1 MLLAAMGQGDE
12 VTYDIEPTGD
22 EEKIPEF
29 EGETLYERLGGVYGI
44 AGAVDDL
51 VDRLYEN
58 DTANQ
63 NPAVKEFHENY
74 GKPGFKYLVTAWAIE
89 YTGGPEV
96 YPGRSMEEAHKDL
109 EVNELEFDV
118 VRTEIKT
125 TLYQVGV
132 PEPELREFMDI
143 IDMFRDEVVADK
155 HRAENWEAP

>member
-1 MLLAAMGQGDE
+1 MSGTEDE
-12 VTYDIEPTGD
+12 S
-22 EEKIPEF
+22 
-29 EGETLYERLGGVYGI
+29 LYERLGGAYGI

-51 VDRLYEN
+51 VDRLYVN

-63 NPAVKEFHENY
+63 NPAVQEFHENY
-74 GKPGFKYLVTAWAIE
+74 GKAGFKYLVTAWSIE
-89 YTGGPEV
+89 NAGGPEV
-96 YPGRSMEEAHKDL
+96 YPGSDMVEAHEDL

-132 PEPELREFMDI
+132 PELELREFMGI

-155 HRAENWEAP
+155 HRDESWEAP

>member
-1 MLLAAMGQGDE
+1 MSESDE
-12 VTYDIEPTGD
+12 VTYDNEPTGD
-22 EEKIPEF
+22 EEKIPDY
-29 EGETLYERLGGVYGI
+29 EGESLFERLGGVYGI

-63 NPAVKEFHENY
+63 NPAVREFHENY
-74 GKPGFKYLVTAWAIE
+74 GKPGFKYLVTAWSIE

-96 YPGRSMEEAHKDL
+96 YPGRGMQEAHEDL
-109 EVNELEFDV
+109 EVSELEFDV

-143 IDMFRDEVVADK
+143 IDVFRDEVVADE
-155 HRAENWEAP
+155 HRDENWETP